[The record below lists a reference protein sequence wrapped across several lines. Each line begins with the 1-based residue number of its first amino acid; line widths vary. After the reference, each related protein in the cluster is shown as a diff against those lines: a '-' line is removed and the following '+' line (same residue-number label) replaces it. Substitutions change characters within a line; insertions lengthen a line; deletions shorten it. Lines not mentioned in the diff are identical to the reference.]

1 MKKLCGLCLM
11 VLMLSACQESLE
23 DRCMREAREYTKKN
37 CPVKLDD
44 NTTLDS
50 LTFERD
56 SHTLHYYYTLTG
68 VADQAGLLN
77 GTEVTKALKEELKN
91 TTSMKVYK
99 DNKYKFAYTFCSEK
113 DPKKVLYEATLTE
126 KDYQ

>member
-56 SHTLHYYYTLTG
+56 SHTLHYYYKLTG

-99 DNKYKFAYTFCSEK
+99 DIKYKFAYTFCSEK